1 MKRSHAMKKNI
12 NIAIATAAFT
22 ISVGTCGGLE
32 CGTIAFAPAAVIIIA
47 FAVIAIISSNSAHRI
62 AAIEAEEVRRSAA
75 RAARLAERVAA
86 SRPAARRI
94 HSVELAHR

>member
-1 MKRSHAMKKNI
+1 MKKNI

-22 ISVGTCGGLE
+22 VAVGASGGLE

-47 FAVIAIISSNSAHRI
+47 FAVIAVIAANSAHRI
-62 AAIEAEEVRRSAA
+62 AVAETEEARRSAA
-75 RAARLAERVAA
+75 RAARRAERAAA

-94 HSVELAHR
+94 QSVELARF